1 MHTSIKPQLLDPV
14 AAAEFLG
21 LHSSG
26 TLAVWRCTKRYD
38 LPYIK
43 VGHKIMY
50 DVADL
55 LAFLESRKVRRM
67 QTSEVGP
74 RSRGKSCR
82 KATGIDS
89 QNSSK

>member
-1 MHTSIKPQLLDPV
+1 MDTSLRPQLLDPV

-21 LHSSG
+21 LDSAG

-55 LAFLESRKVRRM
+55 LAFLESRKVRKM
-67 QTSEVGP
+67 QNGNVSP
-74 RSRGKSCR
+74 RRRS
-82 KATGIDS
+82 
-89 QNSSK
+89 